1 MIVCSCTVIT
11 DIDIEL
17 ALIELLSQDNAPLPT
32 PGVVFRHIGKKMN
45 CCGCAPLTVA
55 TIYNTMERLER
66 EGRVCPC
73 ACATARSKLLRI
85 VESRRTPQH
94 VDAALPSAEET
105 AVDDDLLELAS

>member
-11 DIDIEL
+11 HADIEQ

-45 CCGCAPLTVA
+45 CCGCAPLTVS
-55 TIYNTMERLER
+55 TIYETMERLER

-85 VESRRTPQH
+85 VESHKTRRNGTGGAQEPLEI
-94 VDAALPSAEET
+94 AG
-105 AVDDDLLELAS
+105 DLFEPVS